1 MMAFNEKNFVKQVLP
16 INNATLY
23 TVPDGKRC
31 LIRSITINV
40 YGAVV
45 KVTLYLVP
53 NGGTAEDGN
62 SLLKAL
68 TVTRDG
74 LVDINS
80 FKILEAGGTIQG
92 YADKPNAAT
101 LHIDGAEV
109 DI

>member
-1 MMAFNEKNFVKQVLP
+1 MAFNERNFVKQVLP
-16 INNATLY
+16 ISNTTLY

-45 KVTLYLVP
+45 RVTLYLVA
-53 NGGTAEDGN
+53 NGGTAGDGN

-80 FKILEAGGTIQG
+80 FKVLEAGGTIQG
-92 YADKPNAAT
+92 HADKANAAT
-101 LHIDGAEV
+101 LHVDGAEV